1 MSKKLDLNSPGT
13 QSYLTILQ
21 GVISRMAGNSAS
33 AKTWCIA
40 LVSAL
45 LVVVAETDKPKYA
58 FLAAIPTALFFFLD
72 AYYLGFERRF
82 RGQYNA
88 FITKLHDSEATV
100 DDLFI
105 VAPPGGFWHGVWVFV
120 KAAFS
125 PSVLPFYLVLL
136 LMVVLAQKLVL

>member
-1 MSKKLDLNSPGT
+1 MSKKVDLNAPGT

-21 GVISRMAGNSAS
+21 GVISRMATNSAS

-40 LVSAL
+40 LVSAV

-58 FLAAIPTALFFFLD
+58 WLAAIPTALFFLLD
-72 AYYLGFERRF
+72 AYYLGLERRF
-82 RGQYNA
+82 REQYNT
-88 FITKLHDSEATV
+88 FITKLHEGEATV

-105 VAPPGGFWHGVWVFV
+105 VAPPGSFWHGLWVFL
-120 KAAFS
+120 KATVS

-136 LMVVLAQKLVL
+136 LMVVLAQRLVL